1 VLNRKVI
8 AILHATSHIHH
19 SCVQFDKKIR
29 MIFNEKDYSEVQK
42 ILDILLKNTTENGIN
57 ISFEIVL
64 YKKEIIGL
72 SKKEISEGDLLKA
85 LVKINRENKSDISD
99 LEIEL
104 DKIIQENK
112 LKIHNQINWKIFIPF
127 NLNISKKKFVLN
139 GYEFKIMSYK
149 SLKDDLNR
157 KFYRKGFDTYLM
169 PIEGSKISEK
179 FLIVEL
185 KGLTLYDSYKKLEP
199 TFNLLRGI
207 IDLVVTNSTYN
218 MLTEQMQSQTKIAH
232 PENILSINE
241 NQEFLYINFLVPKFN
256 PKIKNLILVD
266 SQKKKIIE
274 YVNYFSHVDTSSI
287 KYFLTDCF
295 RLYSNAMEQEYKHNS
310 FLSFWQLSE
319 KLSLKDIN
327 SGKNE
332 TVVKRLKFISK
343 KHFDIELKGI
353 LGNHSSLRN
362 NIVHRGIDS
371 VTDDD
376 IAILKYLNE
385 RIIFWII
392 ENSKKIKTVGHY
404 TKYFQ
409 FIEMNNSEKR
419 AIKEMI
425 EFRD

>member
-1 VLNRKVI
+1 
-8 AILHATSHIHH
+8 
-19 SCVQFDKKIR
+19 

-42 ILDILLKNTTENGIN
+42 ILDILLKNTTENGIS

-85 LVKINRENKSDISD
+85 LVRINRENKTDVSD
-99 LEIEL
+99 LELEL

-112 LKIHNQINWKIFIPF
+112 LKIRKQINWKIFIPF
-127 NLNISKKKFVLN
+127 NLNISKKQFVLN
-139 GYEFKIMSYK
+139 GYEFKIMSFK
-149 SLKDDLNR
+149 SLKKDLNR

-185 KGLTLYDSYKKLEP
+185 SGLTLYDSYKKIEP

-218 MLTEQMQSQTKIAH
+218 MLTMQMQSQTKIEH

-241 NQEFLYINFLVPKFN
+241 NQEFLYLNFLVPKFN
-256 PKIKNLILVD
+256 PRNKNLILKD
-266 SQKKKIIE
+266 YQKKKIIE
-274 YVNYFSHVDTSSI
+274 YINYFNNIEKSSI
-287 KYFLTDCF
+287 KHFLTDCF

-343 KHFDIELKGI
+343 KHFHIELKGV
-353 LGNHSSLRN
+353 LSNHSNLRN
-362 NIVHRGIDS
+362 DIVHRGIDS

-385 RIIFWII
+385 RIILWII
-392 ENSKKIKTVGHY
+392 ENSKKIKTVSHY

-419 AIKEMI
+419 VIKEMI
-425 EFRD
+425 EFKD